1 MTASIRLHQ
10 NTARLALNIIANLC
24 FINLLNLGT
33 LATPKEICLV
43 LLCSQPDTVHK
54 PLPYK
59 TKVST
64 LQNRVNIHNKYP
76 KQDITPTVADCRY
89 RAPLSPRLCI
99 TSILALLYIC
109 QIVFDPKYFFINRYI
124 VLD

>member
-1 MTASIRLHQ
+1 MHSASIQLH
-10 NTARLALNIIANLC
+10 RRYLNEKLSP
-24 FINLLNLGT
+24 GT
-33 LATPKEICLV
+33 LTAHERFCLV

-64 LQNRVNIHNKYP
+64 LQNRVNIHNKSP

-89 RAPLSPRLCI
+89 RAPLSPRLHGSNSIVKMGLYVKWEVCAKEKDLLSD
-99 TSILALLYIC
+99 TTHRKSILTT
-109 QIVFDPKYFFINRYI
+109 
-124 VLD
+124 